1 MKNFKKLIASVLS
14 VTLLLGSVWNYSY
27 AAVDTSSTYY
37 EERDLLEKNF
47 AYKECAYCGW
57 YCEKYLFRYEEAKN
71 MYEQMKNLSKNAKA
85 RIDAKKTFWYPLLQK
100 IAIGSVGLLG
110 VIASFKYISAAILLL
125 GMVAFA
131 AYKCAES
138 EDFKK
143 DLLKNGALEKIR
155 ECILGDKIFVHISAE
170 EKQNFYQTVLNKFIE
185 KIKNKEWEG
194 NDICVLS
201 TNLEPNKLEFGLR
214 FKTTAFKKDYEKPLE
229 EYFKDIIEEVEKK

>member
-1 MKNFKKLIASVLS
+1 M
-14 VTLLLGSVWNYSY
+14 
-27 AAVDTSSTYY
+27 
-37 EERDLLEKNF
+37 
-47 AYKECAYCGW
+47 
-57 YCEKYLFRYEEAKN
+57 
-71 MYEQMKNLSKNAKA
+71 
-85 RIDAKKTFWYPLLQK
+85 LQK

-155 ECILGDKIFVHISAE
+155 ECIFGDKIFVHISAE